1 MLTCLFT
8 LAKDLIAGLNL
19 TTMNGFQTLKI
30 WVSLKNSR
38 NDTAGYMTWTH

>member
-19 TTMNGFQTLKI
+19 ATMNGFQTLKI
-30 WVSLKNSR
+30 
-38 NDTAGYMTWTH
+38 